1 MYKKR
6 PLTSKVNQM
15 NTQLSAPSFGAQS
28 DVTMLGDISV
38 KMKRRGYPTKR

>member
-28 DVTMLGDISV
+28 DVTMLGENPV
-38 KMKRRGYPTKR
+38 KIKCRCYLTKR